1 MTSLRLN
8 EMRETPIR
16 RLDMEMTPVTH
27 VARVTLPRG
36 SFVWRRPVA
45 IEVRQGDMVR
55 RVRIHDATRR
65 AQVGVILVELALGI
79 LAASATRIYSRKG
92 SKR

>member
-8 EMRETPIR
+8 EMRGTPIS
-16 RLDMEMTPVTH
+16 RLDVEVTPVTH

-45 IEVRQGDMVR
+45 IEVRQGDTVR
-55 RVRIHDATRR
+55 RMRIPDATRR
-65 AQVGVILVELALGI
+65 AQVGVILVELALGV
-79 LAASATRIYSRKG
+79 LAASATRIYSHRR